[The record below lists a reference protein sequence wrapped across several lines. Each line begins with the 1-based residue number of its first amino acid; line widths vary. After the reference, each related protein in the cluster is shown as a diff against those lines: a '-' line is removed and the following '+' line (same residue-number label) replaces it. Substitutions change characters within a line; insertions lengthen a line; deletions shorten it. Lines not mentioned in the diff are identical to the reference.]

1 MWNKLKTRN
10 MLENCNNPLLSISLR
25 YFYNFLQK
33 NTFHEQKCSI
43 FFKQNTQSLLLIMLL
58 KII

>member
-1 MWNKLKTRN
+1 

-33 NTFHEQKCSI
+33 NTFHEQKYSI
-43 FFKQNTQSLLLIMLL
+43 FFKQNTQFLLLIMLL